1 MTTHLDFLEKN
12 NIFYSPKYDSIID
25 DNDNDSNN
33 ILITIK
39 QDNISSDN
47 RNNHNI
53 DVFKDFTN
61 ILKDNNQINENDEIN
76 YEDLYFINKLQISDK
91 KNESTSC
98 TDGKLKNNE
107 SYFLSKKRNNH
118 VKYKRKKQ
126 HSKFDKDNLMKKL
139 NIHYISFIVKY
150 VNFNIQRFISRK
162 HPLFANLC
170 YEFKKKL
177 NSTTFNKLKNMTLGE
192 VLKNEGSNK
201 NKRNMIYEK
210 DENEKLFKSVY
221 ETELKNLLDINYI
234 EFFKQVYSK
243 TSPLDK
249 IKLDFY
255 KKFKAPKKIL
265 FLDDFIKKEV
275 EKDKINGELYKK
287 RIKLL
292 TKNEFLKD
300 KYPFFLTK
308 VSREKKKNAQF

>member
-39 QDNISSDN
+39 QDNISPDN

-192 VLKNEGSNK
+192 VLKNEGSCK
-201 NKRNMIYEK
+201 NKRNIIYEK
-210 DENEKLFKSVY
+210 DENEKLFNSIY

-292 TKNEFLKD
+292 TKNEFIKD

-308 VSREKKKNAQF
+308 VSREKKKKC

>member
-126 HSKFDKDNLMKKL
+126 HSKFDKDNIMKKL

-210 DENEKLFKSVY
+210 DENEKLFRSVY

-292 TKNEFLKD
+292 TKNEFIKD

-308 VSREKKKNAQF
+308 VSREKKKK

>member
-1 MTTHLDFLEKN
+1 MITNFDFLEKD
-12 NIFYSPKYDSIID
+12 NIFYSQ
-25 DNDNDSNN
+25 DNDSFKDDFDSNN

-39 QDNISSDN
+39 QENFSTDNWNIN
-47 RNNHNI
+47 NI
-53 DVFKDFTN
+53 DVFKPFNN
-61 ILKDNNQINENDEIN
+61 ILKDSNQINETDEIN
-76 YEDLYFINKLQISDK
+76 SEDLYLINKFQISDK

-107 SYFLSKKRNNH
+107 NYFLYKKRNNG

-126 HSKFDKDNLMKKL
+126 HSKFDKDNLMRKL

-150 VNFNIQRFISRK
+150 VNFNIQRLISNK

-177 NSTTFNKLKNMTLGE
+177 NHSNFNKLKNMTLGE

-210 DENEKLFKSVY
+210 DENEKLFNSVY

-243 TSPLDK
+243 TSPLDQ

-255 KKFKAPKKIL
+255 KKFKVPKKIL

-308 VSREKKKNAQF
+308 VSREKKKK